1 MVFDLTT
8 GQSSEHNGRV
18 FDANTAYTV
27 YIKVSSDYNPLVGL
41 DSNEMW
47 SGAQNLGTDDK
58 IVLVGTGSAVKGSH
72 GDAVMAMNN
81 GGNSVN
87 WMAGFSSTLSSYNVA
102 GVAAN
107 GQFSR
112 GGHNADLWNGT
123 WAANPNADNS
133 FAQAYLQAMP
143 AGVLTSQGLAIP

>member
-1 MVFDLTT
+1 
-8 GQSSEHNGRV
+8 
-18 FDANTAYTV
+18 
-27 YIKVSSDYNPLVGL
+27 
-41 DSNEMW
+41 
-47 SGAQNLGTDDK
+47 
-58 IVLVGTGSAVKGSH
+58 
-72 GDAVMAMNN
+72 MNH

-87 WMAGFSSTLSSYNVA
+87 WVAGFSSTLSNVA

-107 GQFSR
+107 GQFAR
-112 GGHNADLWNGT
+112 GGNNADLWNGT